1 MLSISVPVEKY
12 ITPDPVVAT
21 EAMGIDELQRLMTKH
36 NIRHLPVVREH
47 KVVGI
52 ITDRDVRLVSGLSA
66 AEKYQVQARDLM
78 ALDPLMFSVG
88 TPLEDVAQAMAE
100 RKIGGV
106 IVNDP
111 DGALLGIFT
120 ATDAL
125 KALIEM
131 IHKAPRTLTP

>member
-1 MLSISVPVEKY
+1 
-12 ITPDPVVAT
+12 
-21 EAMGIDELQRLMTKH
+21 
-36 NIRHLPVVREH
+36 VVREH

-100 RKIGGV
+100 RKIGSV